1 MTTRNCN
8 CGCSEAAK
16 VLRVTQIDSQ
26 AVLDPENVEKR
37 KDIMLISKNVNGVWS
52 LTPICKVTLN
62 AVAEAMKAGN
72 AAAFIRMEWVEPS
85 EEPEPPAPETPDEPD
100 GPVTPENP
108 DLKESDSGNP
118 EETDGE

>member
-52 LTPICKVTLN
+52 LTPIYKVTLN

-72 AAAFIRMEWVEPS
+72 AAAFIRMEWVAPS

-100 GPVTPENP
+100 GPGTPKNP
-108 DLKESDSGNP
+108 DTKEPDSGNP
-118 EETDGE
+118 GEIDGE